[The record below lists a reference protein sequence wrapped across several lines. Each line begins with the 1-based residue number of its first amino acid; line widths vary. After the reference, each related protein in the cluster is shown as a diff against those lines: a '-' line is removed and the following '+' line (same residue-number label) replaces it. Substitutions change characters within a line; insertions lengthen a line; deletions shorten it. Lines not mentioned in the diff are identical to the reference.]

1 MTDDGFFEDYGD
13 FDWGF
18 DDKETSDS
26 ETDSTGQIERK
37 FSHLSVTNGGD
48 EGDLACHEEDDKA
61 FEAYEDELLA
71 AYLRFRSFFN
81 GSKQQLKRLTF
92 DRYRELLDEA
102 IRQALHAR
110 ISPETDYIS
119 GRPDPVVLE
128 PTHLEAFR
136 LSSPS
141 FFAENSH
148 ALSKQT
154 STHAE
159 QSSMANAVTVEFH
172 FFSPDASAG
181 VIEASTVP
189 TSNGH

>member
-37 FSHLSVTNGGD
+37 FSHLSVTNGGDD

-110 ISPETDYIS
+110 ISPETDYIIWPS
-119 GRPDPVVLE
+119 RSCGTG
-128 PTHLEAFR
+128 THPPR
-136 LSSPS
+136 SLSSLLPELLCGELSRS
-141 FFAENSH
+141 FRTNLH
-148 ALSKQT
+148 
-154 STHAE
+154 
-159 QSSMANAVTVEFH
+159 
-172 FFSPDASAG
+172 PC
-181 VIEASTVP
+181 
-189 TSNGH
+189 